1 MKILFEKKFLK
12 DIEAVNDKRIR
23 QQVEAI
29 ISEIEKANHPG
40 VLNNLKKMKGHK
52 SAYRIRIGNYRLGF
66 FYENNTVICTRLLNR
81 KDIYKYFP

>member
-12 DIEAVNDKRIR
+12 DIGEVNDKRIR

-29 ISEIEKANHPG
+29 ISEIEKAQHPG
-40 VLNNLKKMKGHK
+40 TLQNIKKMKGHK

>member
-12 DIEAVNDKRIR
+12 DIEAVNEKHVK
-23 QQVEAI
+23 QQVEI
-29 ISEIEKANHPG
+29 IILEMEKARELG
-40 VLNNLKKMKGHK
+40 ILKNLKKMKGYK
-52 SAYRIRIGNYRLGF
+52 TAYRIRIGSYRLGL

>member
-12 DIEAVNDKRIR
+12 DIDAVNEKHVK
-23 QQVEAI
+23 QHVESI
-29 ISEIEKANHPG
+29 ISDIEKAKQ
-40 VLNNLKKMKGHK
+40 LNSLPNLKKMKGHK

-66 FYENNTVICTRLLNR
+66 VYENQTVVFIRLLNR